1 MPNRDKMEIA
11 ITGGMRQDLSEHNA
25 PPGTIVDALN
35 VRFAAV
41 GEVEARPGTTALSVA
56 SDCDV
61 GYAGLAGANPGLLAR
76 LPSGFAIGAEGYGF
90 RYDAAKERLHIGASY
105 ANAEPLGVFNVLAR
119 EEIAATGAVPWPL
132 SQAASNGYVCTVYSC
147 GNGQG
152 NQGPGDNT
160 VVLMVHTEAG
170 TLVLSAQIASVSTGW
185 VVLDGSD
192 ATGATFALIT
202 QTTGAGLSAR
212 LITTTATGASLGSAT
227 VLPSMTSSASYWAA
241 CTWPGIG
248 WALVYQS
255 AAAVITLAKM
265 AGVTVSATQTA
276 SVTGTVPVSV
286 YADAT
291 HVYVGWRDGS
301 GAPYSAIGVVLDTGL
316 AGTTLPVTLE
326 SEVSGAYIGPP
337 LFGPSIAAASAMY
350 VISRWITRIY
360 DDETR
365 VIVGELSA
373 VGVDT
378 SIGFTHQCV
387 AASAPF
393 GPGYVWVT
401 TGGGFGT
408 SDLTERAVLLDFMG
422 LRSSEA
428 STALRELT
436 PVVALS
442 GATSPPGTS
451 VVGIGFYRHHL
462 APPAELSD
470 GSLVAG
476 IVRLVRNEYQGLT
489 AAGLGLAEWL
499 RFSVGGARK
508 SVPFGDAALVAG
520 WPTLSEVNSGT
531 RHVSTATTLGAQRD
545 GIDLGFPQ
553 SPGIETPVGSNGAGS
568 LSSGAAY
575 QWRAVIERVD
585 SRGRR
590 WRSAPSPIA
599 SLTLGAAED
608 TVALAAFANVW
619 MLRAQTG
626 VSDFVMHFYRT
637 AANGSTFY
645 RCTPPQ
651 GAPVAASDGEFTFSD
666 ELSDALLTVREILYT
681 DGGVLPNDPPPSCRF
696 ISCTEDRVW
705 LAGLWETE
713 QLQSSKILVPGEPP
727 QFSDL
732 PAFRV
737 VLPEPCTGIAVQDGV
752 VVAFTRRTVYAIQG
766 GGPNDQG
773 QGAWDS
779 PRSITRSTG
788 CIAHRSILETSV
800 GIFFQSDQGIELLP
814 RGMGEPQFIGMPVQD
829 LMFDNDGTVREVISA
844 AVVTTLR
851 GRTARFVVDDG
862 SLNLLLVYDLD
873 TLAWSRDTYGALGVT
888 GIVDTDE
895 GAVMPLQLASI
906 TNGYGVL
913 RESVA
918 QDTDSVGNTPAEIAS
933 SLEWAELRPFGVA
946 GQGRFTGAVALFD
959 GKGAP
964 SGGYRAGNATIK
976 LSIDRASENGLTFNM
991 NTLNGA
997 DYRKNTA
1004 ATDAGT
1010 AGKLTLATTVGGW
1023 RFVGWSVEVDDRG
1036 GGRRM
1041 GETEQG

>member
-56 SDCDV
+56 TDADV
-61 GYAGLAGANPGLLAR
+61 GYTDILDEASLLGRVPG
-76 LPSGFAIGAEGYGF
+76 GFIIGSKGYGF
-90 RYDAAKERLHIGASY
+90 RFDAAKGRLHSAASY
-105 ANAEPLGVFNVLAR
+105 ANAEPLGVFHTVAR

-152 NQGPGDNT
+152 SQGPGDNI
-160 VVLMVHTEAG
+160 VVVMVHTEDGA
-170 TLVLSAQIASVSTGW
+170 LVLSAEIASVSTGW
-185 VVLDGSD
+185 VVKDGSD

-227 VLPSMTSSASYWAA
+227 VLPSMTSSTSYWAA
-241 CTWPGIG
+241 CTWTGIG

-255 AAAVITLAKM
+255 AAAEITLAKM
-265 AGVTVSATQTA
+265 TGVTVAATQTA
-276 SVTGTVPVSV
+276 AVTGTVPVSV

-301 GAPYSAIGVVLDTGL
+301 GAPYSAIGVVLDTSL
-316 AGTTLPVTLE
+316 VGTTSPVTLE
-326 SEVSGAYIGPP
+326 TEASGAYIGPP
-337 LFGPSIAAASAMY
+337 LFGPSTSAATAMY
-350 VISRWITRIY
+350 CITRWVTRGY
-360 DDETR
+360 DDTTW
-365 VIVGELSA
+365 IVTGELSA
-373 VGVDT
+373 VGVDDA
-378 SIGFTHQCV
+378 IDNVHQCI

-393 GPGYVWVT
+393 GPGYLWVL

-408 SDLTERAVLLDFMG
+408 SNQTERLVLLDFMG
-422 LRSSEA
+422 LRSSAA
-428 STALRELT
+428 STVSRESV

-442 GATSPPGTS
+442 SVTIPPGTS
-451 VVGIGFYRHHL
+451 VVGIGLYRHHL
-462 APPAELSD
+462 CPPAELSD
-470 GSLVAG
+470 GSLVCG
-476 IVRLVRNEYQGLT
+476 TVRVVRNEYQGLT

-499 RFSVGGARK
+499 RFSLGGRRAVARL
-508 SVPFGDAALVAG
+508 GDEILAAG
-520 WPTLSEVNSGT
+520 WLTLSSANVGT
-531 RHVSTATTLGAQRD
+531 RHVTSTTTLGVQRD
-545 GIDLGFPQ
+545 GLDVGFPQ
-553 SPGIETPVGSNGAGS
+553 SPGISAPVGSNGSGS
-568 LSSGAAY
+568 LTSSATY

-599 SLTLGAAED
+599 TLALGATDD
-608 TVALAAFANVW
+608 TVALTAHAKVGL
-619 MLRAQTG
+619 LRAKGTPP
-626 VSDFVMHFYRT
+626 SAFVMHFYRT

-651 GAPVAASDGEFTFSD
+651 GAPSGSAAGEFTYSD
-666 ELSDALLTVREILYT
+666 ILSDTLLTVREILYT
-681 DGGVLPNDPPPSCRF
+681 DGGVLPNDPPASCRF
-696 ISCTEDRVW
+696 VAATEDRVW

-752 VVAFTRRTVYAIQG
+752 VVAFAKNGIYAIQG

-779 PRSITRSTG
+779 PRSITSSTG
-788 CIAHRSILETSV
+788 CITHHSILETSV
-800 GIFFQSDQGIELLP
+800 GIFFQSEQGIELLP
-814 RGMGEPQFIGMPVQD
+814 RGMGEPQFVGMPVQD
-829 LMFDNDGTVREVISA
+829 LMFDSNGAVREVISA

-895 GAVMPLQLASI
+895 GAVMPLRLASI
-906 TNGYGVL
+906 SGGYGVL

-918 QDTDSVGNTPAEIAS
+918 EDTDSVGNSPAEVAS

-946 GQGRFTGAVALFD
+946 GQGRFTGAIALFD
-959 GKGAP
+959 EKGAP

-976 LSIDRASENGLTFNM
+976 LSVDRATESGLTFNM
-991 NTLNGA
+991 NSLNAA

-1010 AGKLTLATTVGGW
+1010 AGKLTLTTTVGGW